1 VIADTLSEIS
11 LTESPLAGRSDP
23 TPVDTSCSDHELML
37 AVRDGDLPKLGD
49 LYERHHRPLYGF
61 FVHLTGDRI
70 ASEDLVQLVFFRIL
84 KYRRTYRD
92 EGKFSAWIYHIA
104 RRIAADHGRELSR
117 TPSVRGDTG
126 DLDPTDLLADEG
138 PDPAERM
145 TRDDDLAILRR
156 SVASLPHEH
165 REVLVMSR
173 FQHIPHKD
181 IATLLNTSTG
191 AVKARVHRAMK
202 LLRERVE
209 HARRASAN

>member
-1 VIADTLSEIS
+1 MIADTFNDLSVS
-11 LTESPLAGRSDP
+11 QVPSRGHRGRNAVDSP
-23 TPVDTSCSDHELML
+23 SDHELML
-37 AVRDGDLPKLGD
+37 AVRDGDLPRLGD
-49 LYERHHRPLYGF
+49 LFERHNRPLYGF
-61 FVHLTGDRI
+61 FVHLTGDRT
-70 ASEDLVQLVFFRIL
+70 ASEDLVQLVFYRIL

-92 EGKFSAWIYHIA
+92 EGKFTAWIYHIA
-104 RRIAADHGRELSR
+104 RRVAYDHGRELSR
-117 TPSVRGDTG
+117 SPSPRGAST

-138 PDPAERM
+138 PDPAEQM
-145 TRDDDLAILRR
+145 ARDDDVAILRR

-209 HARRASAN
+209 QMRRASAN

>member
-1 VIADTLSEIS
+1 
-11 LTESPLAGRSDP
+11 
-23 TPVDTSCSDHELML
+23 ML
-37 AVRDGDLPKLGD
+37 AVRDGDLPRLGD
-49 LYERHHRPLYGF
+49 LFERHNRPLYGF
-61 FVHLTGDRI
+61 FVHLTGDRT
-70 ASEDLVQLVFFRIL
+70 ASEDLVQLVFYRIL

-92 EGKFSAWIYHIA
+92 EGKFTAWIYHIA
-104 RRIAADHGRELSR
+104 RRVAADHGREQRRSP
-117 TPSVRGDTG
+117 TPRIEAGEA
-126 DLDPTDLLADEG
+126 DPADLLADEG
-138 PDPAERM
+138 PDPAEHLS
-145 TRDDDLAILRR
+145 RDDDVAILRR

-209 HARRASAN
+209 QVRRTSAN

>member
-1 VIADTLSEIS
+1 MIADTFSEACLSE
-11 LTESPLAGRSDP
+11 SPSTGRADP
-23 TPVDTSCSDHELML
+23 PPVDNSFSDHELML

-49 LYERHHRPLYGF
+49 LFERHHRPLYGF

-84 KYRRTYRD
+84 KYRCTYRD

-117 TPSVRGDTG
+117 TPSTRADTG
-126 DLDPTDLLADEG
+126 EFDPADLLADEG

-145 TRDDDLAILRR
+145 TRDDDIAILRR

>member
-1 VIADTLSEIS
+1 MDLNSVENSF
-11 LTESPLAGRSDP
+11 
-23 TPVDTSCSDHELML
+23 SDHELML

-49 LYERHHRPLYGF
+49 LFERHHRPLYGF

-104 RRIAADHGRELSR
+104 RRVASDHGREMSR
-117 TPSVRGDTG
+117 SSKVRGG
-126 DLDPTDLLADEG
+126 DNDFDPVDLLADEG
-138 PDPAERM
+138 PDPAEHM
-145 TRDDDLAILRR
+145 SRDDDVAILRR

-165 REVLVMSR
+165 REVLVLSR
-173 FQHIPHKD
+173 FQHLPHKD
-181 IATLLNTSTG
+181 IATLLNTSAG

>member
-1 VIADTLSEIS
+1 MIADTFTSYTAPGTVGRAHEEPS
-11 LTESPLAGRSDP
+11 DVESS
-23 TPVDTSCSDHELML
+23 SDHELML

-49 LYERHHRPLYGF
+49 IFERHHRALYGF

-92 EGKFSAWIYHIA
+92 EGKFTAWIYHIA
-104 RRIAADHGRELSR
+104 RRVAADHGRQLSR
-117 TPSVRGDTG
+117 TPSARGADTG
-126 DLDPTDLLADEG
+126 DFDPTGLITDDE

-145 TRDDDLAILRR
+145 ARDDDVAILRR

-173 FQHIPHKD
+173 FQQLAHKD
-181 IATLLNTSTG
+181 IATLLNTTTG

-202 LLRERVE
+202 LLKERVE
-209 HARRASAN
+209 HQRRAAAG

>member
-1 VIADTLSEIS
+1 MDSNSVENTF
-11 LTESPLAGRSDP
+11 
-23 TPVDTSCSDHELML
+23 SDHELML

-49 LYERHHRPLYGF
+49 LFERHHRPLYGF

-70 ASEDLVQLVFFRIL
+70 SSEDLVQLVFFRIL

-104 RRIAADHGRELSR
+104 RRIASDHGREMSR
-117 TPSVRGDTG
+117 TPVVRGNTG
-126 DLDPTDLLADEG
+126 EFDPADLLADEG

-202 LLRERVE
+202 ILRERVE

>member
-1 VIADTLSEIS
+1 
-11 LTESPLAGRSDP
+11 
-23 TPVDTSCSDHELML
+23 ML
-37 AVRDGDLPKLGD
+37 AVREGDLPKLGD
-49 LYERHHRPLYGF
+49 LFERHNRPLYGF

-104 RRIAADHGRELSR
+104 RRVAADHGRETSR
-117 TPSVRGDTG
+117 APSAPRAGSTDF
-126 DLDPTDLLADEG
+126 DPVDLLTDEA

-145 TRDDDLAILRR
+145 SRDDDVAILRR

-165 REVLVMSR
+165 REVLVLSR
-173 FQHIPHKD
+173 FQHLPHRD

-209 HARRASAN
+209 QTRRAAANLKPPTTQSP